1 MTNFE
6 PNERIN
12 SQQALSHSWVTQKEV
27 TFLALN
33 SIDKIRSV
41 KNTETFIDVFF
52 CFLIFTEKF
61 FFRLLKLFFLLIF

>member
-1 MTNFE
+1 MSFDLYKKMTKYE

-12 SQQALSHSWVTQKEV
+12 SQQALSHSWITQKEV

-41 KNTETFIDVFF
+41 KNTETFIDVF
-52 CFLIFTEKF
+52 CFLIFHY
-61 FFRLLKLFFLLIF
+61 